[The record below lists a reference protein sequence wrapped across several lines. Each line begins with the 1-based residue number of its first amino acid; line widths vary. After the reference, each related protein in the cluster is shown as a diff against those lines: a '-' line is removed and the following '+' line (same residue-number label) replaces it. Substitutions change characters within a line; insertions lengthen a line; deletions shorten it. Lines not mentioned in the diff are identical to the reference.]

1 MHHARFRPESIKLK
15 SRRSIRY
22 VPIEN
27 PTPNLT
33 RAHNAYIYSAAA
45 AAARQLQRTCSA
57 HGVFD
62 SRSPSCSLS
71 KAKSG
76 VYVRTYKLARFFSL
90 SRAYIHVGSAAH
102 VYTHVGVGGPDE
114 HLLPPPFAPS
124 AQRTVLSFSTRAVP
138 PPLSLPLPDPFLRPL
153 PPSLSLARVRARAIL
168 FLDSPYSPRIV
179 YICMCVCMWMREKER
194 GYGREVSRE
203 TAYVFGFLFHRRGIY
218 TRIVRWLLKFG
229 GRAWIPSFS
238 GRLGVF
244 FPIWNGAPR
253 VSVCNLS
260 EFNAFSS

>member
-57 HGVFD
+57 HGIFD

-153 PPSLSLARVRARAIL
+153 PPSLSLSLACAPARSSFSIHPILHASSIYVCVYVCECARRREDTGEKFRERQRM
-168 FLDSPYSPRIV
+168 FLDFYSTGEG
-179 YICMCVCMWMREKER
+179 YIHE
-194 GYGREVSRE
+194 
-203 TAYVFGFLFHRRGIY
+203 
-218 TRIVRWLLKFG
+218 
-229 GRAWIPSFS
+229 
-238 GRLGVF
+238 
-244 FPIWNGAPR
+244 
-253 VSVCNLS
+253 LS
-260 EFNAFSS
+260 ADF